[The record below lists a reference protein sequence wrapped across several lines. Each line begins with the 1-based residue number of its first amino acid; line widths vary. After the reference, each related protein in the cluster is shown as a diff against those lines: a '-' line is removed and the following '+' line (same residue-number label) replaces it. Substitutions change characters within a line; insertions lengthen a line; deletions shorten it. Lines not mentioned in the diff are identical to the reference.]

1 MLNQIDL
8 SRFDLNLLVLFEAVF
23 DERHVGRTADRLSLS
38 PSAVSHG
45 LGRLRILLGDPL
57 FLKTPKG
64 VVPTARAEALA
75 GPVADI
81 LSRVRGV
88 VATREPFDPARSSRS
103 FTIGAPDGV
112 SAVFLPPLLAVLAR
126 EAPGIDV
133 RIRQL
138 LPRPGTTGPGPH
150 AWSDTIADLES
161 RALDLAIV
169 PAGGFPA
176 RFAERLFYR
185 EDFVIASR
193 AGHPLLVR
201 PTLEDYRAARHLVVS
216 HGGDPHGFVDTL
228 LAARGLSRHVA
239 LTVPNFLFALS
250 VLADS
255 DLVSALPRRFVAAH
269 GARFGVVGVDPPL
282 PLGDFALT
290 IVVPDV
296 ALRDAGIAWLVD
308 ALEKVG
314 RPLGG

>member
-8 SRFDLNLLVLFEAVF
+8 SRVDLNLLVLFEAVF
-23 DERHVGRTADRLSLS
+23 DERHVGRTAERLRLS

-45 LGRLRILLGDPL
+45 LGRLRTLLADPL

-112 SAVFLPPLLAVLAR
+112 SAVFLPPLLALLAK

-138 LPRPGTTGPGPH
+138 LPRPGSTGPGPH
-150 AWSDTIADLES
+150 AWSDMVADLDAH
-161 RALDLAIV
+161 ALDIAIV

-176 RFAERLFYR
+176 RFAERPFYH
-185 EDFVIASR
+185 EDFVVAAR
-193 AGHPLLVR
+193 TGHPLLAR
-201 PTLEDYRAARHLVVS
+201 LTLDDYCGARHLVVS

-228 LAARGLSRHVA
+228 LATRGLSRHVA
-239 LTVPNFLFALS
+239 LTVPNFLFALA

-269 GARFGVVGVDPPL
+269 GARFGVAGVDPPL
-282 PLGDFALT
+282 PLSDFSLT
-290 IVVPDV
+290 IVVPVV
-296 ALRDAGIAWLVD
+296 ALRDAGVSWLVD
-308 ALEKVG
+308 VLEKVRQSIAG
-314 RPLGG
+314 